1 MDKIEIDLS
10 LLTDQISNNEENVV
24 DSISKL
30 DSKDLIEQL
39 PPVKIDE
46 SGVKPSDT
54 KAVSNEK
61 LKEIVTQLGL
71 IHTNFPENESP
82 EFEGRTVFPSSYNT
96 LSPKERL
103 LLLFAENFRRQFNE
117 LYPVRLPLVLAV
129 ANECGVQ
136 VCSFFL
142 IFDPYSLSS
151 KFSSKFKLVE
161 GFDF

>member
-10 LLTDQISNNEENVV
+10 ISQISNDEENIV
-24 DSISKL
+24 

-39 PPVKIDE
+39 SLPLFCDD
-46 SGVKPSDT
+46 SASDSVKPSDT

-61 LKEIVTQLGL
+61 LKEIVSQLGL
-71 IHTNFPENESP
+71 IHTNFPENKSP

-117 LYPVRLPLVLAV
+117 LYPERLPLVLAV

-136 VCSFFL
+136 VCFFVFIYFSFF
-142 IFDPYSLSS
+142 YWN
-151 KFSSKFKLVE
+151 KLGAVALQ
-161 GFDF
+161 GILVIRS

>member
-10 LLTDQISNNEENVV
+10 LLTDQTSINEEN
-24 DSISKL
+24 ISDTIPKP
-30 DSKDLIEQL
+30 DSKDFIEQL
-39 PPVKIDE
+39 PPVIIDD
-46 SGVKPSDT
+46 SAKSDS
-54 KAVSNEK
+54 KAVSNDK
-61 LKEIVTQLGL
+61 LKEIVAQLGL

-117 LYPVRLPLVLAV
+117 LYPERLPLVLAV

-136 VCSFFL
+136 VCYFSFSFL
-142 IFDPYSLSS
+142 F
-151 KFSSKFKLVE
+151 
-161 GFDF
+161 